1 MRAEIVSI
9 GSELLLG
16 QIVDTNAAF
25 IARQLAALGIDLF
38 QKTTV
43 GDNLSRVAAALEAA
57 LGRAE
62 IVITTGGLGPTED
75 DVTREAVAKATGR
88 ELEFHPELLDQIEAF
103 FRARGLPLSPSNR
116 RQAFI
121 PRGAVPLPNPVG
133 TAPCFIL
140 EEGDRTLTVLPGV
153 PREMEYL
160 LRTGVLPHLRSRYG
174 LQAAIVSR
182 LVRVAGLGE
191 SRVGE
196 LLADLMAKGANPT
209 VGTMAHPGQIDVRI
223 AAKAADEAAARALI
237 APVEAEI
244 CARLGDTVFG
254 KDGESLEGAVAAQL
268 DALGRTLGL
277 VEVGTGGLVSERL
290 TSVPGMP
297 QRLESVVASLEGAR
311 RRLDAPPGSSAAD
324 LARAIRAWAGTDVG
338 AAVVM
343 EAAEG
348 EGPNP
353 VYPTRVGVATA
364 QGASEVEHRPGGDLR
379 QVRLRAVVLALD
391 GLRRALSRP
400 A

>member
-1 MRAEIVSI
+1 MRAEIVSV

-25 IARQLAALGIDLF
+25 IARQLAALGLDLF

-43 GDNLSRVAAALEAA
+43 GDNLGRVAAALEMA
-57 LGRAE
+57 LGRADV
-62 IVITTGGLGPTED
+62 VISTGGLGPTED
-75 DVTREAVAKATGR
+75 DITREAVARATGR
-88 ELEFHPELLDQIEAF
+88 DLEFHPELLDEIEAF
-103 FRARGLPLSPSNR
+103 FQARGLPLSPSNR
-116 RQAFI
+116 KQRTFLGGPSRCRSGGHRA
-121 PRGAVPLPNPVG
+121 L
-133 TAPCFIL
+133 FIL
-140 EEGDRTLTVLPGV
+140 EEGERTLIVLPGV

-160 LRTGVLPHLRSRYG
+160 LRTGALPHVRARYG

-209 VGTMAHPGQIDVRI
+209 VGTMAHPGQVDVRI
-223 AAKAADEAAARALI
+223 AAKGSDEAAARALI

-254 KDGESLEGAVAAQL
+254 TDEESLEGAVATRLAAQ
-268 DALGRTLGL
+268 GRTLGL

-290 TSVPGMP
+290 TSVPGMAG
-297 QRLESVVASLEGAR
+297 RLETLVTTLEGAR
-311 RRLDAPPGSSAAD
+311 RRLGVPSESAAD
-324 LARAIRAWAGTDVG
+324 LARAVRLWAGTDVG
-338 AAVVM
+338 AALVM
-343 EAAEG
+343 GNAEG
-348 EGPNP
+348 DGPNP
-353 VYPTRVGVATA
+353 VHPTRIGVVTVERVSEA
-364 QGASEVEHRPGGDLR
+364 QHRPGGDLR
-379 QVRLRAVVLALD
+379 QVRLRALVLTLD
-391 GLRRALSRP
+391 GLRRALAGP

>member
-1 MRAEIVSI
+1 MRAEIVSV

-25 IARQLAALGIDLF
+25 IARQLAVLGLDLF
-38 QKTTV
+38 HKATV
-43 GDNLSRVAAALEAA
+43 GDNLGRVATALETA
-57 LGRAE
+57 LGRADV
-62 IVITTGGLGPTED
+62 VITTGGVGPTED
-75 DVTREAVAKATGR
+75 DVTREAVARATGR

-116 RQAFI
+116 KQAYI
-121 PRGAVPLPNPVG
+121 PRGAIPMPNPVG

-140 EEGDRTLTVLPGV
+140 EEGSRTLIVLPGV

-160 LRTGVLPHLRSRYG
+160 LRTAALPHVRSRYG

-209 VGTMAHPGQIDVRI
+209 VGTMAHPGQVDVRI
-223 AAKAADEAAARALI
+223 AAKAPDEAAARALI
-237 APVEAEI
+237 APLEAEI
-244 CARLGDTVFG
+244 SARLGDTVFG
-254 KDGESLEGAVAAQL
+254 RDGDTLEGAVAARLSEQ
-268 DALGRTLGL
+268 GRTLGL
-277 VEVGTGGLVSERL
+277 VEIGTGGVVSERL
-290 TSVPGMP
+290 TSEPGMGD
-297 QRLESVVASLEGAR
+297 RLESLVTSLGGAQ
-311 RRLDAPPGSSAAD
+311 RRLGVSSASAAD
-324 LARAIRAWAGTDVG
+324 LARGIRTWAGTDVG

-343 EAAEG
+343 AGAEG

-353 VYPTRVGVATA
+353 VYPTRLGVATA
-364 QGASEVEHRPGGDLR
+364 ERATEVQHRPGGDLR
-379 QVRLRAVVLALD
+379 QVRLRAVVLVLD
-391 GLRRALSRP
+391 GLRRAL
-400 A
+400 AGTA

>member
-1 MRAEIVSI
+1 MRAEIVSV

-25 IARQLAALGIDLF
+25 IARQLAALGLDLF

-43 GDNLSRVAAALEAA
+43 GDNLGRVAAALETA
-57 LGRAE
+57 LGRADV
-62 IVITTGGLGPTED
+62 VITTGGLGPTED
-75 DVTREAVAKATGR
+75 DITREAVARATGR
-88 ELEFHPELLDQIEAF
+88 DLEFHAELLDQIEAF
-103 FRARGLPLSPSNR
+103 FQARGLPLSPSNR
-116 RQAFI
+116 RQAYI
-121 PRGAVPLPNPVG
+121 PRGAIPLPNPVG

-140 EEGDRTLTVLPGV
+140 EEGERTLIVLPGV

-160 LRTGVLPHLRSRYG
+160 LRTAALPHVRARYG

-209 VGTMAHPGQIDVRI
+209 VGTMAYPGQVDVRI
-223 AAKAADEAAARALI
+223 AAKGLDEAAARALI

-254 KDGESLEGAVAAQL
+254 TDGESLEGAVATRLADQ
-268 DALGRTLGL
+268 GRTLGL
-277 VEVGTGGLVSERL
+277 IEVGTGGLVSERL
-290 TSVPGMP
+290 TSVPGMAG
-297 QRLESVVASLEGAR
+297 RLETLVTSLEGAR
-311 RRLDAPPGSSAAD
+311 RRLGVPSESAAE
-324 LARAIRAWAGTDVG
+324 LARAVRLWAGTDVG
-338 AAVVM
+338 AALVM
-343 EAAEG
+343 ANAEG

-353 VYPTRVGVATA
+353 VYPTRIGVATEERVSEA
-364 QGASEVEHRPGGDLR
+364 QHRPGGDLR
-379 QVRLRAVVLALD
+379 QVRLRAVVLTLD
-391 GLRRALSRP
+391 GLRRALAGP